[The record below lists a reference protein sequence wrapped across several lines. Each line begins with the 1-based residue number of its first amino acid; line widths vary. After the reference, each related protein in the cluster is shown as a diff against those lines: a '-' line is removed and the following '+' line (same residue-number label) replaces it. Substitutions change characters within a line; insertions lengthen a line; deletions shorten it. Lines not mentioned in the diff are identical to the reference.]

1 MNEQSIW
8 ARSIEA
14 DRELD
19 RAMIALSIAEAVRD
33 GLDRDRSASAAAR
46 SYAYGVVAK
55 AQDDVR
61 EKLRISRELNARCDA
76 ENELIEAQI
85 IADNGAAAVA
95 VADAIIAAAQRR

>member
-1 MNEQSIW
+1 MQPSDVW

-19 RAMIALSIAEAVRD
+19 CAMIALSLAESVRD

-46 SYAYGVVAK
+46 SYAYGVVAR

-61 EKLRISRELNARCDA
+61 EKLRIDRALNAQCDA
-76 ENELIEAQI
+76 ENDLIEAQI
-85 IADNGAAAVA
+85 IADEGAAAVA
-95 VADAIIAAAQRR
+95 AAEAIIAGR